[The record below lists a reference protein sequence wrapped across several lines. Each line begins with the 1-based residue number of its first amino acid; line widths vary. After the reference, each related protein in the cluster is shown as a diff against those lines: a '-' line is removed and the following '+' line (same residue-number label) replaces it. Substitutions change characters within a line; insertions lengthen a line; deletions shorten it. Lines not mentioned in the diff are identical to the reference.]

1 VFIPISTD
9 KERDVVHACKHAI
22 IGWTGGVGDSASTS
36 MISMENAA
44 AERAGV
50 GRGPACSAG
59 GMSGLGPKKFMMGV
73 GFLQVDTASFFEW
86 ALLAS

>member
-1 VFIPISTD
+1 
-9 KERDVVHACKHAI
+9 
-22 IGWTGGVGDSASTS
+22 

-50 GRGPACSAG
+50 GCGPACNTG
-59 GMSGLGPKKFMMGV
+59 GMSGLGPKKFVMGV
-73 GFLQVDTASFFEW
+73 GFLQVDVASFFEW